1 MSPLFTGPEF
11 ALAVCLGIVAVIGIV
26 LLARQWDRLPMY
38 PPTED
43 DILPPPNVRSQ
54 RQDWDQ
60 HEWWQ
65 S

>member
-1 MSPLFTGPEF
+1 MN
-11 ALAVCLGIVAVIGIV
+11 AVIVVALVFVAFGLVALIAAAV
-26 LLARQWDRLPMY
+26 ERLPLY

-54 RQDWDQ
+54 RENWDT
-60 HEWWQ
+60 HEFWQ